1 MNIGNI
7 LCYCDDL
14 ELSLRLSFGSITC
27 ADVAG
32 VTAGFAIRFPVATLG
47 LEMSLVTLYHHQCV
61 NRLYAELL
69 SFFMHGIRIRSYCI
83 YHMHGLDFFRET
95 IFCEVSFCSGCDRRN
110 SFEREMIIGI

>member
-1 MNIGNI
+1 M
-7 LCYCDDL
+7 Y
-14 ELSLRLSFGSITC
+14 SLTWEYKNVL
-27 ADVAG
+27 
-32 VTAGFAIRFPVATLG
+32 L
-47 LEMSLVTLYHHQCV
+47 

-95 IFCEVSFCSGCDRRN
+95 ILCEVSFCSGCDRRN